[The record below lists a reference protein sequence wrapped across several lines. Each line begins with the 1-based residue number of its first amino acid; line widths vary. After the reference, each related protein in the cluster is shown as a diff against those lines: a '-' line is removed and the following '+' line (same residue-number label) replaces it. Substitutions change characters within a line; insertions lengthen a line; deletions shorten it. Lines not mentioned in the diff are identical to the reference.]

1 MRPTMPFIIKFHLYK
16 EIVNKGQLMK
26 IAGSFGMEE
35 AHMLYESLP
44 IFWNFYYLPFKKIKL
59 IFHNFQGQ
67 TS

>member
-1 MRPTMPFIIKFHLYK
+1 MPFIIKFHLYK

-44 IFWNFYYLPFKKIKL
+44 IF
-59 IFHNFQGQ
+59 
-67 TS
+67 